1 MILRGADVS
10 RKKKG
15 TTADA
20 GLFERIAEEPIA
32 LHTAAEERYLNYAL
46 SVITAR
52 ALPDVRDG
60 LKPVQ
65 RRILYTMHEQGLSA
79 KAKPRKCSKV
89 VGDVMG
95 NYHPHGG
102 DAIYEALV
110 RMAQNFAL
118 RVPLVDG
125 HGNFGSVDG
134 DSAAAMRYT
143 ECRLSGAAAALLDEL
158 DQKTVPL
165 RGNYDGTREEP
176 QVLPAAVPNLLIN
189 GCTGIAV
196 GMATQIPP
204 FNPREVLAAT
214 LKLLDHRDLAPA
226 QLAKILKGP
235 DFPTGGWILNT
246 AEELREI
253 LRTGSGSLK
262 VRAVYEEGE
271 TTRSSRTIIITAI
284 PYGVNKSTLVEAIA
298 EAIAARKL
306 PQLLDV
312 RDLSADDVRIELE
325 LRRDA
330 DSDLVL
336 AWLFKNT
343 PLQVSWSVNMTCLVP
358 TSREDV
364 LRPER
369 IGVREIL
376 GHFLDFRLD
385 VVTRKLNAELAALE
399 TRLHVLAGFEKIFDA
414 LDEILKII
422 RKSEGK
428 ADAAKKIMERFDLD
442 ELQTEAI
449 LELKLYRLARLE
461 ILVIREELDARWGR
475 AKAVKKLLANV
486 EGRWELVRTE
496 LNAALDL
503 WKKDPAG
510 ERRTLIETA
519 SDEPELRAED
529 FIIEE
534 ENCVILTR
542 DGWVKRQRELK
553 DLSKTRLRQGDEV
566 LAAVNASTRAT
577 VAFFSDRGTCC
588 TARVADLPASTGHG
602 EPIQKFFKLDDG
614 ERILAAISL
623 DPAVVGKINAAA
635 EGAEPPVHAL
645 ALSSDGMSVRF
656 PLSNFI
662 EPSTRNGRRYMK
674 LNDGARVLGVV
685 VVHGSE
691 TVIAATKKARALLAP
706 VSEIAYLSGPG
717 KGVIFIKLAEDDE
730 VLGFIASTGDRDLL
744 TVETTRGAE
753 QTISTAKYEPTGRG
767 GAGRELMKTGGFTAI
782 VRPTPRNG
790 EDA

>member
-1 MILRGADVS
+1 MS

-15 TTADA
+15 PPAGA
-20 GLFERIAEEPIA
+20 GLFERVAEEPVA

-65 RRILYTMHEQGLSA
+65 RRILYTMHEQGLDA

-110 RMAQNFAL
+110 RIAQDFAL

-125 HGNFGSVDG
+125 HGNFGSLDG
-134 DSAAAMRYT
+134 DAAAAMRYT

-158 DQKTVPL
+158 GQKTVPL
-165 RGNYDGTREEP
+165 RSNYDGTREEP
-176 QVLPAAVPNLLIN
+176 VVLPAAVPNLLFN

-196 GMATQIPP
+196 GMATQVPP
-204 FNPREVLAAT
+204 FNPREVLAAA
-214 LKLLDHRDLAPA
+214 LKLLDHRDLQPA
-226 QLAKILKGP
+226 QLAKIIKGP
-235 DFPTGGWILNT
+235 DFPTGGWVLNS
-246 AEELREI
+246 AEDLREI
-253 LRTGSGSLK
+253 IRTGSGSLK
-262 VRAVYEEGE
+262 VRAVHEEGE
-271 TTRSSRTIIITAI
+271 ATRTAQSIIITAI
-284 PYGVNKSTLVEAIA
+284 PYGVNKATLVEAIA
-298 EAIAARKL
+298 AVVAERKL

-312 RDLSADDVRIELE
+312 RDLSAEDVRIELE
-325 LRRDA
+325 LRKDA
-330 DSDLVL
+330 DVDLVM

-343 PLQVSWSVNMTCLVP
+343 PLQVSWGVNMTCLVP
-358 TSREDV
+358 TSKEDI

-376 GHFLDFRLD
+376 LHFLDFRLD
-385 VVTRKLNAELAALE
+385 VVTRKLADELAALE
-399 TRLHVLAGFEKIFDA
+399 TRLHVLQGFEKVFDA

-428 ADAAKKIMERFDLD
+428 ADAAKKIMERFELD
-442 ELQTEAI
+442 ALQTEAI
-449 LELKLYRLARLE
+449 LELKLWRLARLE
-461 ILVIREELDARWGR
+461 ILVIREELDARWAR
-475 AKAVKKLLANV
+475 AKAVKKLLGDV
-486 EGRWELVRTE
+486 KGRWELVRGE
-496 LNAALDL
+496 LTAAYDQ
-503 WKKDPAG
+503 WKKDPRG

-519 SDEPELRAED
+519 AEAPELRDED
-529 FIIEE
+529 FIVEE
-534 ENCVILTR
+534 ESCVILTR
-542 DGWVKRQRELK
+542 DGWVKRQREVK

-566 LAAVNASTRAT
+566 LAAVTASTRST
-577 VAFFSDRGTCC
+577 VAFFTDRGTCC
-588 TARVADLPASTGHG
+588 TARVADLPASSGHG

-614 ERILAAISL
+614 ERMMTAVSL
-623 DPAVVGKINAAA
+623 DPKVAGAITAAA
-635 EGAEPPVHAL
+635 GVEPPRHAL
-645 ALSSDGMSVRF
+645 ALTSDGMSVRF
-656 PLSNFI
+656 PLGSFI
-662 EPSTRNGRRYMK
+662 EPSTKNGRRYMK
-674 LNDGARVLGVV
+674 LNEGARVLGVEIIS
-685 VVHGSE
+685 GNE
-691 TVIAATKKARALLAP
+691 TVIAATKQARALLAP
-706 VSEIAYLSGPG
+706 ASEVAFLAGPG
-717 KGVIFIKLAEDDE
+717 KGVIFIKVAEGDE

-744 TVETTRGAE
+744 TVQTTRGAE

-782 VRPTPRNG
+782 VREKPRTG